1 MVQDEVAFYGHPNV
15 LSLHARTIEITKDGS
30 LTPKGDCIVGVRA
43 NKACVDLDAS
53 VKRRLASNDSIVRV
67 EIFVNNVSFVINGH
81 GDARLT
87 LHNAHD
93 IVVRKTNFTCPRTL
107 SIRCD
112 KASSDMP
119 RNMVTLLQDKASK
132 GIFRITIE

>member
-15 LSLHARTIEITKDGS
+15 LSLHARTVEITKDDS

-43 NKACVDLDAS
+43 NKGCVDLDAALR
-53 VKRRLASNDSIVRV
+53 RRLASNDSIVRI
-67 EIFVNNVSFVINGH
+67 EIVVDNESFVINGH

-87 LHNAHD
+87 LQNKHD
-93 IVVRKTNFTCPRTL
+93 IVVRKTNFVCPRTL

-112 KASSDMP
+112 KASS
-119 RNMVTLLQDKASK
+119 
-132 GIFRITIE
+132 